1 MDHDT
6 INEQLGNL
14 ARLRTELEFRRRK
27 RHHTSVSAS
36 MSAHTHPLELM
47 RLEKHH
53 ELDGFVHQDAHD
65 AFLPD
70 DIEGEQWDS
79 ESSDEED
86 ESESFFGSPTTSRKN
101 TPRPSMEISDLK
113 DAMMH
118 EQHDG
123 RLSLAQGLTIEL
135 TELTKREGGDGGDDN
150 VNNNDGDEDDND
162 AVADQLVKRML
173 DGGVGGTQ
181 I

>member
-1 MDHDT
+1 
-6 INEQLGNL
+6 
-14 ARLRTELEFRRRK
+14 
-27 RHHTSVSAS
+27 
-36 MSAHTHPLELM
+36 
-47 RLEKHH
+47 
-53 ELDGFVHQDAHD
+53 
-65 AFLPD
+65 
-70 DIEGEQWDS
+70 
-79 ESSDEED
+79 
-86 ESESFFGSPTTSRKN
+86 
-101 TPRPSMEISDLK
+101 MEISDLK